1 MTERSKLIRRSI
13 KEIDKRTEK
22 EIKLSE
28 EALRKGTFEEASKH
42 RDIAVGLQR
51 QKIRLIHQLDVIEG
65 RRSIVEFDRPKG
77 VTSMERRR

>member
-22 EIKLSE
+22 EVKLSR
-28 EALRKGTFEEASKH
+28 EALERGTFDESRKH

-51 QKIRLIHQLDVIEG
+51 QKIRLIHELDVVEG
-65 RRSIVEFDRPKG
+65 RRSIVELDRPKG